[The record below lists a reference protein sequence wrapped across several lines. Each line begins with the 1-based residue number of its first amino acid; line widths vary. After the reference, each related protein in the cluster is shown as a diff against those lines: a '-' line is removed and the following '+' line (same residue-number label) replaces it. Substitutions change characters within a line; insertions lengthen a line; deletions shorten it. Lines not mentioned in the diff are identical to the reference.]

1 MKKIK
6 GLIVLFFILIFLQ
19 FILWVQSPSEV
30 IVSFLK
36 YYSCSIYLFCI
47 VLLLVVKDVDSLLYT
62 FYVLAFGV
70 FIMSRV
76 FLDALGFEDAYFYV
90 STWANDWS
98 YFSLSIQFEMLNSI
112 IFYLLFSFVGFLSSC
127 LFVDRYN
134 YKMCVKNDSLIFEIR
149 RLGFFLFISFCV
161 PYLLYLYQA
170 VKFVVENGYLAVYL
184 NESSTT
190 VDNPILRISDDLCV
204 AGIYLYLSTFPIG
217 KKYIL
222 VSCFYIFTLLI
233 LLGTGGRSATFTQ
246 VLAFLVYLGIRGIRV
261 NWRWMLRFVL
271 IGFSLIYVAQLVND
285 FRDSGFKD
293 LDQKK
298 DDVVFTQLIQS
309 FFWQQGTSIQTIGR
323 TIQYV
328 DEVANGWL
336 YFVGPITNSFRENRL
351 MEYLGLGIPNGQTL
365 GTVREGYSWA
375 DWLSYKVSPRYY
387 LNGHGMGSS
396 AIAESY
402 LLGNMFGVMIVGY
415 MCTFIIMRFAG
426 RCKKKY
432 SYMYILFY
440 VLPVFFMFPRAEPLS
455 VITALYRPFCVLF
468 CVQLIYWFKR
478 KYKLNCLFIPF

>member
-1 MKKIK
+1 M
-6 GLIVLFFILIFLQ
+6 
-19 FILWVQSPSEV
+19 
-30 IVSFLK
+30 
-36 YYSCSIYLFCI
+36 
-47 VLLLVVKDVDSLLYT
+47 
-62 FYVLAFGV
+62 
-70 FIMSRV
+70 
-76 FLDALGFEDAYFYV
+76 
-90 STWANDWS
+90 
-98 YFSLSIQFEMLNSI
+98 
-112 IFYLLFSFVGFLSSC
+112 
-127 LFVDRYN
+127 
-134 YKMCVKNDSLIFEIR
+134 KNDSLIFEIR

-402 LLGNMFGVMIVGY
+402 LLGNMFGVIIVGY

-440 VLPVFFMFPRAEPLS
+440 VLPVFFMSPRAEPLS